1 MRENFHMGRSYQTAI
16 ESMGMKL
23 SENSDIKLATLKK
36 STEKKRQLDL
46 GTGISIIS
54 LDYYQ
59 VNFGRRDIRKVEGVG
74 VSKNLRKVDE

>member
-1 MRENFHMGRSYQTAI
+1 MGRSYQTAI

-36 STEKKRQLDL
+36 PTEKKRQLDL
-46 GTGISIIS
+46 GIGISIIS
-54 LDYYQ
+54 LDCYQ
-59 VNFGRRDIRKVEGVG
+59 VNLGRRDIRKVEGAG